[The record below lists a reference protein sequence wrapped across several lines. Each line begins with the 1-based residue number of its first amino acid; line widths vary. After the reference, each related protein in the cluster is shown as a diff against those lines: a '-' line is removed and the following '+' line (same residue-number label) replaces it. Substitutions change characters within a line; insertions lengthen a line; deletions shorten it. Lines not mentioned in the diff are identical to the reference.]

1 MKEEKQ
7 TKRKTSTTT
16 KASKR
21 SSEKKDSPAK
31 SKKTSAQKTRSI
43 AWQSTE
49 ARPRRNWWWWLRF
62 VFWMSFAILIAYAIG
77 NWSFA
82 VLLGVI
88 MLAII
93 VLYRG
98 KAPIHRYEING
109 DTVKVDGATL
119 KLEAYNRCYLETRQT
134 EYSTDYE
141 ILTLL
146 PIKYFGLPLSIPL
159 PREDDQAL
167 EILELVTSQVPFNE
181 DDNYQKAIRPIE
193 RVVRWLRLG

>member
-1 MKEEKQ
+1 MKEVKQ

-31 SKKTSAQKTRSI
+31 SKKTSVEQTRSI
-43 AWQSTE
+43 AWQGVE

-62 VFWMSFAILIAYAIG
+62 IFWMSFAILVAYAIG

-82 VLLGVI
+82 VLLGII
-88 MLAII
+88 MVAII
-93 VLYRG
+93 VLYGG

-119 KLEAYNRCYLETRQT
+119 KLEAYNRCCLETRQIDDAA
-134 EYSTDYE
+134 ESE

-146 PIKYFGLPLSIPL
+146 PVKYFGLPLSIPL

-167 EILELVTSQVPFNE
+167 EILELVASRVPFNE
-181 DDNYQKAIRPIE
+181 DDDYQKAMRPIE
-193 RVVRWLRLG
+193 RVVRWMRLG